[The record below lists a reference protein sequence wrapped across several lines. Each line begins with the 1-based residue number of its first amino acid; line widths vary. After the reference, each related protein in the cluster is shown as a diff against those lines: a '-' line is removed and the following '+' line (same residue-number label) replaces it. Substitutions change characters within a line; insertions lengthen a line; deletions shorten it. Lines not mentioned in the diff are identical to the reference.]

1 MTSTTTSEGAFV
13 GRHSASAIAASA
25 ASGPILGR
33 MERLPLSLWHLKVRA
48 IIGTATFFD
57 GIDFLAIALALPVL
71 AGAWHLTP
79 VQIGLLISGSAF
91 GQLIGAVGF
100 GYMAE
105 RYGRIPSIAATVLIF
120 GLTGIGC
127 ALSWDFY
134 SMFIFRCIQGIGM
147 GAEVPVAASYIN
159 EIAPAQ
165 KRGRFVLLYEFV
177 FAVGVLAAGLL
188 GRWTI
193 PAFGWQSIFWIGAL
207 PALLIVPFIMRLP
220 ESPRWLIGR
229 GRVAEADKV
238 VTAIEQAIT
247 RTGRVLPPAQNATPS
262 LVGSGR
268 LSELVDDRYRRRTL
282 VMWLIWICIGF
293 VSWPLTTWLPSMFRT
308 VYQVPVE
315 TALTYGLITT
325 SGAIVAG
332 TLTCSLLI
340 DIVGRRRWFILAF
353 SVAAAAMLA
362 VWAVG
367 AQPVLLVVAL
377 AAITMFFVSSLNL
390 AIYVY
395 TPEIYPTRLRA
406 IGMGICSAWAKI
418 AGMIAPT
425 VIGWWLGSQGMAAVF
440 LLLGVFGAAG
450 ALGTLLFAEE
460 TRRKPL
466 EELSP

>member
-1 MTSTTTSEGAFV
+1 
-13 GRHSASAIAASA
+13 
-25 ASGPILGR
+25 
-33 MERLPLSLWHLKVRA
+33 
-48 IIGTATFFD
+48 
-57 GIDFLAIALALPVL
+57 
-71 AGAWHLTP
+71 
-79 VQIGLLISGSAF
+79 
-91 GQLIGAVGF
+91 
-100 GYMAE
+100 
-105 RYGRIPSIAATVLIF
+105 
-120 GLTGIGC
+120 
-127 ALSWDFY
+127 
-134 SMFIFRCIQGIGM
+134 
-147 GAEVPVAASYIN
+147 VPVAASYIN

-193 PAFGWQSIFWIGAL
+193 PAFGWQSIFWIGAV
-207 PALLIVPFIMRLP
+207 PALLIVPFILRLP

-229 GRVAEADKV
+229 GRIDEAAKV
-238 VTAIEQAIT
+238 VTEIERAIT
-247 RTGRVLPPAQNATPS
+247 RTGRSLPPAQNATPA
-262 LVGSGR
+262 LIGSGR
-268 LSELVDDRYRRRTL
+268 LSELVSERYRRRTF

-315 TALTYGLITT
+315 TALTYGLVTT

-340 DIVGRRRWFILAF
+340 DMVGRRRWFILAF

-362 VWAVG
+362 VWVVG

-406 IGMGICSAWAKI
+406 VGMGICSAWAKI

-425 VIGWWLGSQGMAAVF
+425 IIGWWLGSQGMAAVF
-440 LLLGVFGAAG
+440 LLLGVFGVAG

>member
-1 MTSTTTSEGAFV
+1 MTSTTTSDVAFV
-13 GRHSASAIAASA
+13 GQQSASAAAASS
-25 ASGPILGR
+25 ASAPILGR
-33 MERLPLSLWHLKVRA
+33 IERLPLSRWHLKVRA

-100 GYMAE
+100 GFMAE
-105 RYGRIPSIAATVLIF
+105 RYGRIPSIVTTVLIF

-134 SMFIFRCIQGIGM
+134 SMFVFRCIQGVGM

-165 KRGRFVLLYEFV
+165 KRGQFVLLYEFI

-193 PAFGWQSIFWIGAL
+193 PAFGWQSIFWIGAV

-229 GRVAEADKV
+229 GRIDEADKV
-238 VTAIEQAIT
+238 VTEIEQAIT
-247 RTGRVLPPAQNATPS
+247 RTGRTLPPPQQATPS
-262 LVGSGR
+262 LVGRGR
-268 LSELVDDRYRRRTL
+268 LSELVNERYRRRTL

-293 VSWPLTTWLPSMFRT
+293 VSWPLTTWLPTMFRT

-340 DIVGRRRWFILAF
+340 DIVGRRRWFMLAF
-353 SVAAAAMLA
+353 TVAALAMLS
-362 VWAVG
+362 VWLAG

-406 IGMGICSAWAKI
+406 VGMGICSAWAKV

-440 LLLGVFGAAG
+440 LLLGAFGVAG
-450 ALGTLLFAEE
+450 ALVTFLFAEE